1 MGSDPVSSLDAAFS
15 LSRSVL
21 CRAQRKRVSDGKRPR
36 IEATRVGAARDGNA
50 HARCQAALAAAVR
63 AGRAQRMPDRLRGSR
78 LHSDEGWKDGRTWAT
93 EVTLLCLDEH
103 YLDK

>member
-36 IEATRVGAARDGNA
+36 IEATRVGAARDGDA

-63 AGRAQRMPDRLRGSR
+63 AGRAREDARSPSGVAL
-78 LHSDEGWKDGRTWAT
+78 TF
-93 EVTLLCLDEH
+93 
-103 YLDK
+103 